1 MVQTQTNKQT
11 KIKQNITKTP
21 EKKNQKKKKER
32 KRNVHTDGI
41 PKDSWDSLQ
50 LRSPGVYPKRSS
62 LVKWQSWT
70 YISPYIHP
78 QKLTQSKENIQ
89 TKKIHP
95 RSINIFQHLSWLRY
109 DSKLFINIKHAWWK
123 MSLMQAKWTLNMN
136 AKYERL
142 KIDMI
147 K

>member
-21 EKKNQKKKKER
+21 EKKIRKKER

-62 LVKWQSWT
+62 LVK
-70 YISPYIHP
+70 
-78 QKLTQSKENIQ
+78 
-89 TKKIHP
+89 
-95 RSINIFQHLSWLRY
+95 
-109 DSKLFINIKHAWWK
+109 
-123 MSLMQAKWTLNMN
+123 
-136 AKYERL
+136 
-142 KIDMI
+142 
-147 K
+147 